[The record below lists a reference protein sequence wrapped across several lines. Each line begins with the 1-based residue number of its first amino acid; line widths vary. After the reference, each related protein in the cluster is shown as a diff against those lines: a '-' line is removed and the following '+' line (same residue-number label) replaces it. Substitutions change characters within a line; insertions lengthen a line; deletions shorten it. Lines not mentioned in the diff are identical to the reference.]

1 MRSKTAGWTLIE
13 RFFRPVPAILLLA
26 SCAASGAGANP
37 SRIADLSVPVRN
49 DDGTTTM
56 LIGQVCRPATD
67 APAPVVV
74 IAHGSPPSASARPRE
89 TLAACDDEAP
99 SWFTARGFVV
109 VQTLRR
115 GYGATGGDWAEGYGS
130 CSRPD
135 FTDAG
140 LETARDIAAT
150 IDAATA
156 LPYVRPDGVVVV
168 GQSAG
173 AWGTLAYGSLPH
185 PKVAALIA
193 MAPGRGGHRN
203 GVPNQNCGPDRLAV
217 AAGRYGATSHDGILW
232 VNTANDSF
240 FDPELVQTMQVAFTG
255 SGGVLTAAHLGTYDD
270 DGHRLF
276 FGDGGSRLW
285 GPVMETY
292 LRQHKVPIG
301 SAGDAHPAP
310 G

>member
-1 MRSKTAGWTLIE
+1 MGQIPTRRSFQL
-13 RFFRPVPAILLLA
+13 VPAILLLA
-26 SCAASGAGANP
+26 SCAASGPGVNP
-37 SRIADLSVPVRN
+37 SRTADLSVPVRN
-49 DDGTTTM
+49 NDGTTVA
-56 LIGQVCRPATD
+56 LVGQVCRPATD

-74 IAHGSPPSASARPRE
+74 IAHGSPPSANARLKE

-99 SWFTARGFVV
+99 SWFTAHGFVV

-130 CSRPD
+130 CSQPD
-135 FTDAG
+135 FTNAG

-150 IDAATA
+150 VDAATA
-156 LPYVRPDGVVVV
+156 LPYVRPDGAVVV

-173 AWGTLAYGSLPH
+173 AWGTLAYSSLPH
-185 PKVAALIA
+185 PKVAALVA

-203 GVPNQNCGPDRLAV
+203 GVPNQNCGPDRLAA
-217 AAGRYGATSHDGILW
+217 AAGRYGAASRDGILW

-240 FDPELVQTMQVAFTG
+240 FAPELVLNMQAAFTG
-255 SGGVLTAAHLGTYDD
+255 SGGVLTAVHLGAYDG

-276 FGDGGSRLW
+276 FGDGGSALW
-285 GPVMETY
+285 GPVVEAY
-292 LRQHKVPIG
+292 LRRHRIPINPVG
-301 SAGDAHPAP
+301 EAHVTL